1 MMVAPICTER
11 LFAQVKGSANTIVTV
26 VAKQELKPGDVLRRF
41 KEETAQDEPRRG
53 NNTVLIGLVAVGF
66 RKLSINMGFFFHSML
81 FFSYV
86 FVFCL
91 CDDDS
96 LYSFSCHVLYF
107 VLNNNT
113 CLLEAC
119 TSR

>member
-53 NNTVLIGLVAVGF
+53 NNIVLIGLVAVGF
-66 RKLSINMGFFFHSML
+66 RKLSMNMGFFFILCCSFLM
-81 FFSYV
+81 
-86 FVFCL
+86 CL
-91 CDDDS
+91 C
-96 LYSFSCHVLYF
+96 F
-107 VLNNNT
+107 VCVMMT
-113 CLLEAC
+113 VC
-119 TSR
+119 THFLVMFCILS